1 MNLLALTFIFPLIG
15 FLILTM
21 GQGRIGEK
29 PATIIGVGAMGL
41 SAVCA
46 FVSIFGF
53 LTKGQQAMSVPLW
66 TWLSVGDFT
75 PKFGLYL
82 EGSRFFANS
91 A

>member
-1 MNLLALTFIFPLIG
+1 
-15 FLILTM
+15 M

-46 FVSIFGF
+46 FVSILV

-82 EGSRFFANS
+82 DGLSVTMMGVITGVGFFDS
-91 A
+91 SVCQLVYER

>member
-46 FVSIFGF
+46 FVSILGF
-53 LTKGQQAMSVPLW
+53 DKRATGDVCATLDMA
-66 TWLSVGDFT
+66 VG
-75 PKFGLYL
+75 G
-82 EGSRFFANS
+82 RFYSQIWAVS
-91 A
+91 